1 MNFAKKN
8 FQLFHGDAWEAL
20 RDVPANSVDALV
32 TDPPAGIAFMGKEWD
47 DDKGGRD
54 EWVTWLTSVMRQAY
68 RALKP
73 GAHGF
78 VWALP
83 RTSHWTA
90 TALENAGFEIR
101 DIVTHLFG
109 SGFPK
114 SLDISKAIDKAA
126 GAKPIDVGPH
136 RSIQGKG
143 SIFNSEFSNEK
154 GPRET
159 KPATAAAAAAW
170 QGWGTALKPA
180 SEHWILIR
188 KPCSEKTVAANVL
201 KWGTGAINVDAGRI
215 AASDQAKL
223 EKNWDRPQS
232 SAAKGNVSGGHGL
245 GAVDLSDRKPQGR
258 FPANLVLDEVAAGML
273 DAQSGTL
280 KSGALKPY
288 PRTNRSGFSG
298 PMSEESSFEKKGDT
312 GGASRF
318 FYIAKT
324 STWER
329 NSGLKGMPNRKFAQG
344 GGASSAIKRG
354 EDHYR
359 NGEVPGGFNQVRDV
373 KNHHPTVKPFKLMRY
388 LTKLVTPPGG
398 VVLDCFMGSGT
409 TGAVAV
415 ACGFKFIGIEKDD
428 EFFQIAR
435 KRIEDVKL
443 KKKPKTAEQLSSSII
458 PHAT

>member
-1 MNFAKKN
+1 MNVHDVAMNFAKKN

-101 DIVTHLFG
+101 DVVTHLFG

-126 GAKPIDVGPH
+126 GAEPIDVGPH
-136 RSIQGKG
+136 RSIVGKG
-143 SIFNSEFSNEK
+143 SVFNKDFSNVK

-159 KPATAAAAAAW
+159 APATAAAAAAW
-170 QGWGTALKPA
+170 SGWGTALKPA

-201 KWGTGAINVDAGRI
+201 KWGCGGINVDAGRI
-215 AASDQAKL
+215 APSSDYG
-223 EKNWDRPQS
+223 R
-232 SAAKGNVSGGHGL
+232 SAGNAKGTVNAHDGFDGKAFKIAERAS
-245 GAVDLSDRKPQGR
+245 PQGR
-258 FPANLVLDEVAAGML
+258 FPANLVLDEAAAKML
-273 DAQSGTL
+273 
-280 KSGALKPY
+280 GA
-288 PRTNRSGFSG
+288 
-298 PMSEESSFEKKGDT
+298 
-312 GGASRF
+312 ASRF

-443 KKKPKTAEQLSSSII
+443 KKASKSADKKLTEQSNCSRAENN
-458 PHAT
+458 